1 MVGRA
6 PRQSSLCSRAN
17 TPYAKHQ
24 AVVSVVKKRHALT
37 PLKEGAGKKEKVLG
51 LSTLI
56 CLPIVFLYSPATSP
70 PLQPPP
76 LYSHTHTRT
85 RARVCV
91 CVCLCVCVCV
101 CVCLCV
107 CVCVCVC
114 VCGGCA
120 CVCLCGR
127 E

>member
-51 LSTLI
+51 LSTLL
-56 CLPIVFLYSPATSP
+56 CLHIVFLYSTATSP
-70 PLQPPP
+70 PLQPPT
-76 LYSHTHTRT
+76 LYSQH
-85 RARVCV
+85 VSV
-91 CVCLCVCVCV
+91 SVCVCVCV

-107 CVCVCVC
+107 C
-114 VCGGCA
+114 A
-120 CVCLCGR
+120 C
-127 E
+127 